1 MALLQAPLSLPY
13 SPHHLAYKLW
23 NCLPSQLHTGCLLSM
38 ERTQSRTVT
47 FTLKATIRTCLWSD
61 TAPHCASQN
70 YHPSQPLCF
79 SQVTFAVTKLRNWKV
94 ALRTAGFYG
103 TFCVNGMKRGHDTTD
118 LCSSVGC
125 CAGCQKIPQ
134 NRQILWAAQDK
145 LLLFTFLPW
154 HWHKYPLHSPCVFNS
169 FPPLELPSVESR

>member
-47 FTLKATIRTCLWSD
+47 LTLKATIRTCLWSD

-118 LCSSVGC
+118 LCSSVLVAKRYHRTDRSSELLRINYYYLLSFHGIDISTHF
-125 CAGCQKIPQ
+125 IPPVYST
-134 NRQILWAAQDK
+134 A
-145 LLLFTFLPW
+145 FH
-154 HWHKYPLHSPCVFNS
+154 HWNFPL
-169 FPPLELPSVESR
+169 